1 MHTANTLSELHTARA
16 HLSGRVAFVPTM
28 GNLHA
33 GHMSLVERGLQLADQ
48 VIVSIFVNPLQFG
61 PNEDLDA
68 YPRTLEADLA
78 QLKAAG
84 TALVFTPTPA
94 VMYPDGL
101 PAHARVSVP
110 GLTDVLCGA
119 SRPGHFDGV
128 TTVVCKLLNLI
139 AADIALF
146 GEKDLQQLLIIK
158 KMVNDL
164 AIPVDIQSVPTARA
178 ADGLALSSRNGY
190 LSAAERDSAPLLQ
203 QQLRWIADQLK
214 STSTSVSTLCEQAK
228 NCLVAGGFE
237 PDYLEARCRSDL
249 RLANDSDTDIAIFA
263 AAKLGKTRLIDN
275 IQVDREPPTH

>member
-1 MHTANTLSELHTARA
+1 MQIVNSPASLHSARA
-16 HLSGRVAFVPTM
+16 QLRGRVAFVPTM

-33 GHMSLVERGLQLADQ
+33 GHLSLVERGMQLADQ

-78 QLKAAG
+78 QLEAAG
-84 TALVFTPTPA
+84 TALVFTPTPD

-101 PAHARVSVP
+101 TAHTRVSVP

-128 TTVVCKLLNLI
+128 TTVVCKLLNLV
-139 AADIALF
+139 AADVALF

-158 KMVNDL
+158 KMVHDL
-164 AIPVDIQSVPTARA
+164 ALAVDIQSVATARA

-190 LSAAERDSAPLLQ
+190 LSAAERESAPLLQ

-228 NCLVAGGFE
+228 ACLVEGGFE

-249 RLANDSDTDIAIFA
+249 RLAGDSDTDIAIFA

-275 IQVDREPPTH
+275 IQVDLGTR